1 MSVQKLGRNRTTYRK
16 KTPRS
21 PSLKYNKLLVQKTP
35 FRCTI
40 LPSGTNSAHVCMRI
54 FSCRRAVI
62 LVLIRVSADLPFPS
76 RATRSVYSPARRTGG
91 HAHGTRTGTAGFP
104 CSPHG
109 RSLRAHAA
117 GDYGCDTVS
126 GYLHRCGRR
135 RTTGH
140 DGVCRV
146 GGLGSSAGTY
156 SAASGPT
163 RQPERG
169 PHDSSTRTNLR

>member
-1 MSVQKLGRNRTTYRK
+1 MVLRACCACPLNNIMDGTHCIKVFECTNIFSFVSETRTTYRK
-16 KTPRS
+16 KKTRS

-35 FRCTI
+35 VRCKI

-91 HAHGTRTGTAGFP
+91 HAHGTRTGTAGFA

-109 RSLRAHAA
+109 HDQLPEARGAAH
-117 GDYGCDTVS
+117 S
-126 GYLHRCGRR
+126 
-135 RTTGH
+135 
-140 DGVCRV
+140 
-146 GGLGSSAGTY
+146 
-156 SAASGPT
+156 
-163 RQPERG
+163 
-169 PHDSSTRTNLR
+169 